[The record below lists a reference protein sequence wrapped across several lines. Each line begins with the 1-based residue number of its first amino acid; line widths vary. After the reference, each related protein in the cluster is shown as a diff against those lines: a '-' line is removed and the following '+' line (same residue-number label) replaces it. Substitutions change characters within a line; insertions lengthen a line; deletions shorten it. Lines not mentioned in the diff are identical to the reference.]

1 MYNSIIVT
9 NTEHI
14 VFNKYEL
21 TLLKDV
27 ILPHYAKEY
36 NRREHEGL
44 TDETIK
50 AQLQGLFDVLVKIN
64 INLNTISE

>member
-1 MYNSIIVT
+1 M
-9 NTEHI
+9 
-14 VFNKYEL
+14 FNKYEL
-21 TLLKDV
+21 TLLKNV

-36 NRREHEGL
+36 TRREHEGL

>member
-1 MYNSIIVT
+1 M
-9 NTEHI
+9 
-14 VFNKYEL
+14 FNKYEL

-27 ILPHYAKEY
+27 VLPHYAKEY

-50 AQLQGLFDVLVKIN
+50 AQLKGLFDVLVKIN

>member
-1 MYNSIIVT
+1 M
-9 NTEHI
+9 
-14 VFNKYEL
+14 FNKYEL
-21 TLLKDV
+21 TLLKNV

-36 NRREHEGL
+36 SRRELEGL

-64 INLNTISE
+64 INLYTTSE